1 MLILTA
7 TNKIYIIGAGYLRK
21 NRVSQRNGESDA
33 IRTASTRREDML
45 WNNE

>member
-21 NRVSQRNGESDA
+21 NRVSQWNGESNA